1 MGRWNNLFCSGGGGG
16 SIAYI
21 LDSAIVKGLFL
32 LSPPHCRRSLKERRP
47 KGLLKIKLLGKCDWG
62 GGEAEDRGQR
72 SNGFLSQREAA
83 AVDKTS
89 PLLFGVRP
97 MFFTTRRGGRER
109 EREDHTHLKEGLT
122 ARVGD
127 SPPLTFV

>member
-1 MGRWNNLFCSGGGGG
+1 MGRWNNLFFSGGGG

-62 GGEAEDRGQR
+62 GEKEEEVERASER
-72 SNGFLSQREAA
+72 
-83 AVDKTS
+83 
-89 PLLFGVRP
+89 LFVS
-97 MFFTTRRGGRER
+97 
-109 EREDHTHLKEGLT
+109 
-122 ARVGD
+122 A
-127 SPPLTFV
+127 